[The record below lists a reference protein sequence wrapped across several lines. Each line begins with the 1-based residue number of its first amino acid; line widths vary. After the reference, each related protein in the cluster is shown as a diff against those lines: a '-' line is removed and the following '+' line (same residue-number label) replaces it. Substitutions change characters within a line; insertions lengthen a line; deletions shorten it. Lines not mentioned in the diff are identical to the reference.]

1 MTPEKFGEENAMDRR
16 ECIIGLAA
24 VGLSATQ
31 AFGSAFPTR
40 SPILSNGYPA
50 GGSTDVASR
59 LIIEGMAKELDGY
72 RMVVENRPGASGTV
86 AATWL
91 TRQQPDGYSL
101 LLSESSSFAIWPAM
115 HETGVKYDPVQD
127 FDWIATVCTA
137 PMVLIVSPNFPAKTV
152 KEAIE
157 LLRTPASA
165 ELNYSSSGVGSIP
178 HIGAE
183 LLRTLAGPANQSR
196 HVPYRGGAPAVL
208 SVSTGET
215 AWGVASLGSATG
227 LLNGGALRGLA
238 VTSPNRFPLFP
249 DIPTFRELGMPEME
263 LNIYYLIQGP
273 ARLPPEVLAKLNKA
287 GAASLNQPVTRER
300 FLKAGMQAWDGPNTP
315 ESTREI
321 VMAENARFRSIS
333 QRTGL
338 KIVT

>member
-1 MTPEKFGEENAMDRR
+1 MDRR
-16 ECIIGLAA
+16 ACMIGLAA
-24 VGLSATQ
+24 ASLSATR
-31 AFGSAFPTR
+31 AFGSTFPSR

-59 LIIEGMAKELDGY
+59 LIIEGMAEELDGY

-115 HETGVKYDPVQD
+115 HETGVKYDPIRD
-127 FDWIATVCTA
+127 FDWVATVCTA
-137 PMVLIVSPNFPAKTV
+137 PMVLIVSPNFPAKTA
-152 KEAIE
+152 KEAIK
-157 LLRTPASA
+157 LLRSPASA
-165 ELNYSSSGVGSIP
+165 ALNYSSSGVGSIP
-178 HIGAE
+178 HIGCE
-183 LLRTLAGPANQSR
+183 LLRTLAGSENQSR

-227 LLNGGALRGLA
+227 LLDGGALRGLA
-238 VTSPNRFPLFP
+238 VTSPKRFPLFP

-263 LNIYYLIQGP
+263 LNIYYLIHAP
-273 ARLPPEVLAKLNKA
+273 ARLQPEVLAKLNRA
-287 GAASLNQPVTRER
+287 GAASLKRQDTRDR
-300 FLKAGMQAWDGPNTP
+300 FLKAGMEVWEGANTP

-321 VMAENARFRSIS
+321 VVAENARFRAIG

>member
-1 MTPEKFGEENAMDRR
+1 MDRR
-16 ECIIGLAA
+16 ACMIGLAA
-24 VGLSATQ
+24 TGLSAAG
-31 AFGSAFPTR
+31 AFGSSFPSR

-59 LIIEGMAKELDGY
+59 LIIEGMAEELDGY

-115 HETGVKYDPVQD
+115 HQTGVKYDPVRD

-137 PMVLIVSPNFPAKTV
+137 PMVLIVSPNFPAKTA

-157 LLRTPASA
+157 LLRSPASA

-178 HIGAE
+178 HIGCE
-183 LLRTLAGPANQSR
+183 LMRTLVGTSNQSR

-227 LLNGGALRGLA
+227 LLEGGALRGLA
-238 VTSPNRFPLFP
+238 VTSPKRFPLFP
-249 DIPTFRELGMPEME
+249 DIPTFTELGMPEME
-263 LNIYYLIQGP
+263 LNIYYLIHAP
-273 ARLPPEVLAKLNKA
+273 AHLPPEILAKLSRA
-287 GAASLNQPVTRER
+287 GAASLKRQDTRDR
-300 FLKAGMQAWDGPNTP
+300 FLKAGMEAWEGPNTP

-321 VMAENARFRSIS
+321 VVAENARFRAVG

>member
-1 MTPEKFGEENAMDRR
+1 MDRR
-16 ECIIGLAA
+16 ACMIGLAA
-24 VGLSATQ
+24 AGLSATR
-31 AFGSAFPTR
+31 AFGSTFPSR

-59 LIIEGMAKELDGY
+59 LIIEGMAEELDGY

-101 LLSESSSFAIWPAM
+101 LLSESSSFAIWPTM
-115 HETGVKYDPVQD
+115 HQTGVKYDPIRD
-127 FDWIATVCTA
+127 FDWVATVCTA
-137 PMVLIVSPNFPAKTV
+137 PMVLIVSPKFPAKTAR
-152 KEAIE
+152 EAIE
-157 LLRTPASA
+157 LLRSPASA

-178 HIGAE
+178 HIGCE
-183 LLRTLAGPANQSR
+183 LMRALAGSGNQSR

-227 LLNGGALRGLA
+227 LLDGGALRGLA
-238 VTSPNRFPLFP
+238 VTSPKRFPLFP

-263 LNIYYLIQGP
+263 LNIYYLIHAP
-273 ARLPPEVLAKLNKA
+273 ARLPPEVLAKLNRA
-287 GAASLNQPVTRER
+287 GAASLKRQDTRDR
-300 FLKAGMQAWDGPNTP
+300 FLKAGMEAWEGPNTP

-321 VMAENARFRSIS
+321 VVAENARFRAIGE
-333 QRTGL
+333 RTGL

>member
-1 MTPEKFGEENAMDRR
+1 MDRR
-16 ECIIGLAA
+16 SCMIGLAA
-24 VGLSATQ
+24 AGLSAPGALGAT
-31 AFGSAFPTR
+31 FPSR

-59 LIIEGMAKELDGY
+59 LIIEGMAEELDGY

-115 HETGVKYDPVQD
+115 HQAGVKYDPVRD

-137 PMVLIVSPNFPAKTV
+137 PMVLIVSPNFPAKTI
-152 KEAIE
+152 KEAVE
-157 LLRTPASA
+157 LLRSPASV

-178 HIGAE
+178 HIGCE
-183 LLRTLAGPANQSR
+183 LLRALAGPGNQSH

-227 LLNGGALRGLA
+227 LLGGGALRGLA
-238 VTSPNRFPLFP
+238 VTSPERFPLFP
-249 DIPTFRELGMPEME
+249 DIPTFTELGMPEME
-263 LNIYYLIQGP
+263 LNIHYLIHAP
-273 ARLPPEVLAKLNKA
+273 ARLPSEVLARLSRA
-287 GAASLNQPVTRER
+287 GGASLKRQDTRDR
-300 FLKAGMQAWDGPNTP
+300 FLKAGMKAWEGPNTP

-321 VMAENARFRSIS
+321 VVAENARFRAIGE
-333 QRTGL
+333 RTGL